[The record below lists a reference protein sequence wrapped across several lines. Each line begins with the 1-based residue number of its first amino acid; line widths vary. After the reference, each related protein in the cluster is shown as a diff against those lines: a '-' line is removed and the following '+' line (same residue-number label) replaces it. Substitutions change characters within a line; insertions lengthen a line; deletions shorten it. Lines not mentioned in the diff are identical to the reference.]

1 VLALKEVRVEP
12 QPGDETDVTAN
23 CGDQIERRET
33 GVGDDDDLA
42 IRQPSPNLENGL
54 AGPNPSASCDG
65 DCVRRGNVWR
75 GPEWSGRATPSAA
88 ASMEWEPWP

>member
-1 VLALKEVRVEP
+1 
-12 QPGDETDVTAN
+12 VTAN

-54 AGPNPSASCDG
+54 AGPIRQLLVTVIACDVVTFG
-65 DCVRRGNVWR
+65 GGQNGQEGQAQRRRVHGMGTMAMSESQRRPLVL
-75 GPEWSGRATPSAA
+75 TK
-88 ASMEWEPWP
+88 